1 MAIADTIKD
10 ETGERPSAA
19 EDRPPGQ
26 LGDVQPAPGRG
37 FGPTANILL
46 GYTLVKGLQLS
57 LYNLIFPLY
66 AYSLGYDQAV
76 IGQLNAVGALT
87 VLVVSIPLGLLADRF
102 GRARTLA
109 LSGVLLPPMLVLIAL
124 AQSLP
129 LLIAGIILQNAVA
142 TIYWSTTSAL
152 LVGTVPQEQ
161 RVRAFALNSFLLWS
175 LGALGSVIGGFVV
188 AAAARALDLPANA
201 TEPFRIALLASA
213 AITLVGGLPLWRLR
227 EGAATAAREAERAR
241 FQLADLRHF
250 ARLLV
255 PDALQ
260 AFGAGAVVGFIP
272 LFFALRFELPPG
284 QIGFVFALNGL
295 LSGASIL
302 IAPRLSRRLG
312 DVRAISAVQLSIAL
326 AIGLTVAS
334 PVLAGAVGAEAVRA
348 GLLAIVSAIYTPF
361 AMGSVAA
368 RWRGTLGGLYN
379 VTYATGFSLGPLL
392 SGWLQVHYGFGP
404 AFAMAAGSLLL
415 AAATMWL
422 FFGRRA
428 TGNHGGAGRAAQGE
442 G

>member
-1 MAIADTIKD
+1 MATTDTIRGAR
-10 ETGERPSAA
+10 GERPTAS
-19 EDRPPGQ
+19 EDRPAGPSRDARG
-26 LGDVQPAPGRG
+26 APGRG

-76 IGQLNAVGALT
+76 IGRLNAIGALT
-87 VLVVSIPLGLLADRF
+87 VLVVSIPLGLAADRF

-109 LSGVLLPPMLVLIAL
+109 LSGLLLPPMLVLIAL
-124 AQSLP
+124 ARSLP
-129 LLIAGIILQNAVA
+129 LLVAGIILQNAVA

-152 LVGTVPQEQ
+152 LVGTVPQDQ
-161 RVRAFALNSFLLWS
+161 RVRVFALNSFFLWS

-188 AAAARALDLPANA
+188 AGAARALGLPANA
-201 TEPFRIALLASA
+201 TTPFRIALLASA
-213 AITLVGGLPLWRLR
+213 AITLAGGLPLWRLR
-227 EGAATAAREAERAR
+227 EGAAIGERGADQAR

-272 LFFALRFELPPG
+272 LFFALRFDLPPG
-284 QIGFVFALNGL
+284 QIGFVFALSGL

-302 IAPRLSRRLG
+302 IAPRLSRRFG
-312 DVRAISAVQLSIAL
+312 DVRAISGVQLSIAL
-326 AIGLTVAS
+326 CILLTVAS
-334 PVLAGAVGAEAVRA
+334 PVLAGAIGAEAARA
-348 GLLAIVSAIYTPF
+348 GLFAVGNAIYTPF

-404 AFAMAAGSLLL
+404 AFTMAAGSLLL
-415 AAATMWL
+415 AAGAMWL
-422 FFGRRA
+422 FFGR
-428 TGNHGGAGRAAQGE
+428 GAAPRRG
-442 G
+442 